1 MFEEYRKLL
10 NENQLWEPP
19 DMFRSARSILEA
31 NDLDAGYKH
40 IIVDEVQ
47 DFHPQSFRL
56 LRAMVPP
63 ERFMKNELLLVGDGH
78 QNIYGHHVVLGQLGI
93 NIKGRG
99 RRLRLNYR
107 TPEETRRWASAL
119 LAGVE
124 ISDLDGSID
133 GDKGYRS
140 IISGPDPHFR
150 PVKSFD
156 TEVKEIAK
164 WIQGIR
170 SRGGDRVI
178 CIAARTNGECESYAQ
193 ALEAN
198 EVEAFRI
205 TPTQHDIDDPTPI
218 RVATMHRIKGLEF
231 DHVCLAGLR
240 DLNWDGMD
248 EERSER
254 ERCLLHVA
262 ATRTKNSLLVT
273 ADAESFRH

>member
-1 MFEEYRKLL
+1 
-10 NENQLWEPP
+10 
-19 DMFRSARSILEA
+19 MFRATRSILDA
-31 NDLDAGYKH
+31 NSLDAGFKH
-40 IIVDEVQ
+40 IIVDEIQ

-63 ERFMKNELLLVGDGH
+63 DRFAKNDLFLVGDGH

-93 NIKGRG
+93 NIVGRG

-119 LAGVE
+119 LEGVE
-124 ISDLDGSID
+124 VGDLDGSID
-133 GDKGYRS
+133 DDRGYRS
-140 IISGPDPHFR
+140 IISGPDPQFR

-156 TEVKEIAK
+156 TEVKEITK

-170 SRGGDRVI
+170 SEGGDRVI
-178 CIAARTNGECESYAQ
+178 CVAVRTNNECESYAK
-193 ALEAN
+193 ALAESG
-198 EVEAFRI
+198 VDAFRI
-205 TPTQHDIDDPTPI
+205 TPTQHDIDDPAPI

-240 DLNWDGMD
+240 NLNWESMD
-248 EERSER
+248 EERRER

-273 ADAESFRH
+273 TDPELFLS

>member
-1 MFEEYRKLL
+1 
-10 NENQLWEPP
+10 
-19 DMFRSARSILEA
+19 MFRAARSILEA

-40 IIVDEVQ
+40 IIVDEIQ

-63 ERFMKNELLLVGDGH
+63 ERFTKNELFLVGDGH

-93 NIKGRG
+93 NIMGRG

-133 GDKGYRS
+133 DDKGYRS
-140 IISGPDPHFR
+140 IISGPDPQFR

-156 TEVKEIAK
+156 LEVKEIEK

-170 SRGGDRVI
+170 SEGGDRVI
-178 CIAARTNGECESYAQ
+178 CIAARTNKECEDYAEE
-193 ALEAN
+193 LEA
-198 EVEAFRI
+198 AGIDTFRI
-205 TPTQHDIDDPTPI
+205 TPTQHDIDDPGPI

-240 DLNWDGMD
+240 KLNWKGMD
-248 EERSER
+248 EERLER
-254 ERCLLHVA
+254 DRCMLHVA
-262 ATRTKNSLLVT
+262 ATRTKNSVLVT
-273 ADAESFRH
+273 AEPESFC